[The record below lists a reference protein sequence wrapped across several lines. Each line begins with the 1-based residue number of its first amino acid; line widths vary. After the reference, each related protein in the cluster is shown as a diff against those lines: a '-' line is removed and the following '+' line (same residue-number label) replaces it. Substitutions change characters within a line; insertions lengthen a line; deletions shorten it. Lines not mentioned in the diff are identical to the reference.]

1 MVVFHGHSPTI
12 RQLRSRNPQL
22 TQALHAER
30 ISAIAGCAAGTAF
43 QSPPGHTAGCG
54 APGPSSTPPGEK
66 NATRLF
72 ATKKTQGNTCPKTRT
87 VAKESPRADL
97 DLKWPGRFSAPG
109 RPEMFTLQLSSC
121 AARRWEGDWDRQR
134 IIGGSFKGDDHRI
147 CGTHLRHVGGSQ
159 HVTGRLAYII
169 GIASIATIP

>member
-1 MVVFHGHSPTI
+1 MAILPPFASFDPGTLNWLK
-12 RQLRSRNPQL
+12 RC
-22 TQALHAER
+22 TQNASQPSLDVLPELHF
-30 ISAIAGCAAGTAF
+30 SHHL
-43 QSPPGHTAGCG
+43 GHTAGCG

-66 NATRLF
+66 
-72 ATKKTQGNTCPKTRT
+72 KTQQGSLQPRKHKEIHVKKNPKTRT

-97 DLKWPGRFSAPG
+97 DLKWRRFSAPG
-109 RPEMFTLQLSSC
+109 HPEMFTLQLSSC

-159 HVTGRLAYII
+159 HVTGRLAYIRHC
-169 GIASIATIP
+169 